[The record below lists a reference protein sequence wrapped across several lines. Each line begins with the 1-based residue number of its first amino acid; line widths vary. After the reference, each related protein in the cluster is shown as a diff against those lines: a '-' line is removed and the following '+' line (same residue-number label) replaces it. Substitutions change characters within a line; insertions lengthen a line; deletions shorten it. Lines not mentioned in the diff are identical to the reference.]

1 MNNKTDKPQKQPT
14 HAALPLELYLGVL
27 KTISQLPWEQ
37 ANPLMAGLQQAPQ
50 ITLDQAPTND
60 QSRLSPAGR

>member
-1 MNNKTDKPQKQPT
+1 MTNNKTDKPQKPT
-14 HAALPLELYLGVL
+14 HAALPLDLYLGVL

-50 ITLDQAPTND
+50 ITLDQVPNND
-60 QSRLSPAGR
+60 RSISPARS

>member
-1 MNNKTDKPQKQPT
+1 MNNKTDKPQKPAT
-14 HAALPLELYLGVL
+14 HAALPLELYLQVL

-50 ITLDQAPTND
+50 ITIDQVPNND
-60 QSRLSPAGR
+60 QSRLTPARS